1 MLIFAGFA
9 VAFAVK
15 IPLVPFHSW
24 LPDAYTEAPT
34 AGSMILAG
42 ILFKLGA
49 YGMLRFGVFLL
60 PRGAADL
67 GPCCS
72 PWPPWG
78 SPTAP

>member
-24 LPDAYTEAPT
+24 LPDTYTEAPT

-49 YGMLRFGVFLL
+49 YGLLRLGIFLV

-67 GPCCS
+67 PRCS
-72 PWPPWG
+72 
-78 SPTAP
+78 